1 MDIKKIQFLN
11 EIKDAFG
18 TVVSRKDILPLA
30 AKYGFES
37 NLVWLT
43 KHKVGWGQYDIA
55 PILAEVEGLMTA
67 PKVACAAAAATVP
80 AAPVAISIVPSDS
93 RTDEEIINEQNDRFH
108 TLERLVD
115 GIIEGHIRAVIV
127 SGPAGI
133 GKTYTIER
141 ELERAADHEKI
152 VFQKVNGFVRPTGL
166 YKLLW
171 ENRHKNS
178 VLLLDDSDSAFQDEV
193 ALNILKAALDTN
205 SRREISWKSEKIF
218 TDEFGEEIPSSF
230 VYEGSIIFITNL
242 DFERLVASGN
252 KLAPHFAA
260 FMSRCFYL
268 NLQMNSTREKV
279 LRISHVLYHSGMADS
294 LALTEE
300 QVKVLDAFIKQ
311 NAEQVRELS
320 LRTVVKLAKL
330 IHFAKSPA
338 EFIKLATSTCLKS

>member
-11 EIKDAFG
+11 EIKDTFG
-18 TVVSRKDILPLA
+18 TVVSRKDILPIA
-30 AKYGFES
+30 TKYGFES
-37 NLVWLT
+37 NLVWLS
-43 KHKVGWGQYDIA
+43 KHKVGWGKYDIA
-55 PILAEVEGLMTA
+55 PLLAEVVEKVGSTKAACTA
-67 PKVACAAAAATVP
+67 SPSVVSVVP
-80 AAPVAISIVPSDS
+80 ADTRSD
-93 RTDEEIINEQNDRFH
+93 DEIIAEQNDRFH

-115 GIIEGHIRAVIV
+115 GIVEGHIRAVIV

-178 VLLLDDSDSAFQDEV
+178 VLLLDDSDSAFQDEI

-218 TDEFGEEIPSSF
+218 TDELGEEIPSSF
-230 VYEGSIIFITNL
+230 TYEGSIIFITNL
-242 DFERLVASGN
+242 DFERLVSSGN
-252 KLAPHFAA
+252 RLAPHFAA

-268 NLQMNSTREKV
+268 NLQMNSIREKV
-279 LRISHVLYHSGMADS
+279 LRISHVLHHSGMADELS
-294 LALTEE
+294 LSDE
-300 QVKVLDAFIKQ
+300 QVKILDAFIR
-311 NAEQVRELS
+311 NNSERVRELS

-330 IHFAKSPA
+330 IHFAESPA
-338 EFIKLATSTCLKS
+338 EFIKLAASTCLKS

>member
-11 EIKDAFG
+11 EIKDTFG
-18 TVVSRKDILPLA
+18 TVVTRKDILPLA
-30 AKYGFES
+30 TKYRFES

-43 KHKVGWGQYDIA
+43 KHKVGWGKYDIA
-55 PILAEVEGLMTA
+55 PLLEDAKEVLECV
-67 PKVACAAAAATVP
+67 PSKKVPSAAVSAAT
-80 AAPVAISIVPSDS
+80 ISIIPADS

-141 ELERAADHEKI
+141 ELERAADYEKI
-152 VFQKVNGFVRPTGL
+152 TFQKVNGFVRPTGL

-268 NLQMNSTREKV
+268 SLQMNNTREKV

-294 LALTEE
+294 LALSEE
-300 QVKVLDAFIKQ
+300 QVKIIDTFIR
-311 NAEQVRELS
+311 NNTERIRELS

-330 IHFAKSPA
+330 IRFAKTPA
-338 EFIKLATSTCLKS
+338 EFAKLAASTCLKS